1 MNPSIRD
8 SEVFPDDFI
17 AYRKDRPSLG
27 GGVFVLVH
35 CSLRSSA
42 LDIGH
47 EKLESVWCSIRLE
60 DNSSFA
66 VWAFYRPPASDI
78 SSLQLLHE
86 TISEISGEIFLL
98 AGDFNLPD
106 MLWDDGACTCKTG
119 SRINSEMKNIVNAF
133 GLYQYVHQ
141 PTRNGNILDLMFCN
155 VPTIVTSVDNVP
167 GISDHTAVVASI
179 KFEKN
184 KAKKK
189 PTRKVFL
196 FGKGD
201 YSAMS
206 QALSNHLPVFECLAE
221 YSTTQELWC
230 AFKSKVMELVDIYI
244 PSVHSHGMKSR
255 KKPWV
260 TSQLLKIIKNRQ
272 RVYRSFKRTK
282 TKKHF
287 DRLSA
292 LTREYKVM
300 AKNAKAGYLN
310 RLNEEM
316 KTNPKMFWRYLN
328 VAGRML
334 PVLTKSNIIIKCS
347 RKI

>member
-66 VWAFYRPPASDI
+66 VGAFYRPPASDI
-78 SSLQLLHE
+78 SSLQFLHE

-141 PTRNGNILDLMFCN
+141 PTRNGNILDL
-155 VPTIVTSVDNVP
+155 D
-167 GISDHTAVVASI
+167 
-179 KFEKN
+179 
-184 KAKKK
+184 
-189 PTRKVFL
+189 
-196 FGKGD
+196 
-201 YSAMS
+201 
-206 QALSNHLPVFECLAE
+206 
-221 YSTTQELWC
+221 
-230 AFKSKVMELVDIYI
+230 
-244 PSVHSHGMKSR
+244 
-255 KKPWV
+255 
-260 TSQLLKIIKNRQ
+260 
-272 RVYRSFKRTK
+272 
-282 TKKHF
+282 
-287 DRLSA
+287 
-292 LTREYKVM
+292 
-300 AKNAKAGYLN
+300 
-310 RLNEEM
+310 
-316 KTNPKMFWRYLN
+316 
-328 VAGRML
+328 
-334 PVLTKSNIIIKCS
+334 VL
-347 RKI
+347 